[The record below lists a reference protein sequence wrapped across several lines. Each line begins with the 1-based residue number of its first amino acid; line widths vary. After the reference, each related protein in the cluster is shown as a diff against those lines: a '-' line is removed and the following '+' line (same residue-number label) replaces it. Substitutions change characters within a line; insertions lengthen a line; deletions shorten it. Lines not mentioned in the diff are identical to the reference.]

1 MFHQKDFVQ
10 MRIAAVDLVS
20 NTCFPAL
27 AAEELGF
34 YKAEGLDAH
43 IELVPMLGAS
53 KALRNGAADALI
65 AGSVHD
71 LLTVVPRWRSAKL
84 RVALWEGTHWIR
96 LASADLAAKG
106 G

>member
-1 MFHQKDFVQ
+1 

-43 IELVPMLGAS
+43 G
-53 KALRNGAADALI
+53 R
-65 AGSVHD
+65 SV
-71 LLTVVPRWRSAKL
+71 A
-84 RVALWEGTHWIR
+84 IR
-96 LASADLAAKG
+96 LNR
-106 G
+106 